1 MDFGVLIFL
10 DTSATRPRSETRA
23 TAEFRGKPE
32 VILQQALL
40 LPRSMRPAQEARK
53 LLAMSNHD
61 AVLLPLQNSEN
72 ADDSVLCNLVHSRQ
86 HPVIQV
92 SFVQGTSCLISVSSD
107 SSVKLFDFSL
117 GEEICK
123 LDTPLLCAA
132 AIRCRDDAAFSRESG
147 PMAGQDHG
155 GLKQEYICIIGG
167 GQDGSIH
174 KFTLPYLTK

>member
-1 MDFGVLIFL
+1 MRGKELKVWTLAVGVLIFL

-155 GLKQEYICIIGG
+155 GLKQEYICII
-167 GQDGSIH
+167 
-174 KFTLPYLTK
+174 